1 MGIRIIST
9 GRYLPDRV
17 LTNSDLEKI
26 VDTSDEWIRT
36 RTGIEERH
44 IAADGQ
50 ATSDLAVEAARRAME
65 TAGVSPDEIGVII
78 VATVTP
84 DYPGLPNTACVVQEQ
99 LGAHNAFCFDVSAA
113 CSGLV
118 YAMVTAYSMMK
129 AMPGVK
135 YALVFGAD
143 KLSSIVNW
151 EDRNTCVLFGDGA
164 AAVLMGR
171 DAATEDSILGF
182 YMGSAGSYVDALS
195 TPVGG
200 SRTPLT
206 HENLAQH
213 CIHMNGK
220 EVFKLAVNAMVDCSQ
235 RVLGAAGVTAAD
247 LKLLIPHQAN
257 LRILNA
263 VEQRL
268 GLREDQM
275 YLNVNRYGN
284 TSSASIGLCLDE
296 IVRSGVLKTGDLI
309 LLDAFGGG
317 LTWGSILIRW

>member
-1 MGIRIIST
+1 MEPTPAPPR
-9 GRYLPDRV
+9 RYR
-17 LTNSDLEKI
+17 
-26 VDTSDEWIRT
+26 WR
-36 RTGIEERH
+36 
-44 IAADGQ
+44 
-50 ATSDLAVEAARRAME
+50 AVEAARRALE
-65 TAGVSPDEIGVII
+65 SAGITADEIGAII
-78 VATVTP
+78 VATITP
-84 DYPGLPNTACVVQEQ
+84 DYPGLPNTACVVQER
-99 LGAHNAFCFDVSAA
+99 LGAANAFCFDISAA

-118 YAMVTAYSMMK
+118 YAMVTAQSIMKSM
-129 AMPGVK
+129 PHIK
-135 YALVFGAD
+135 YALVFGAE
-143 KLSSIVNW
+143 KLSSVVNW

-171 DAATEDSILGF
+171 DDAPEDSILGF
-182 YMGSAGSYVDALS
+182 YLGSAGSYVEALS

-200 SRTPLT
+200 TRTPLT
-206 HENLAQH
+206 PETASRRF
-213 CIHMNGK
+213 IHMNGK

-235 RVLGAAGVTAAD
+235 RVLEAAGVSSSD

-268 GLREDQM
+268 GLREDQL
-275 YLNVNRYGN
+275 YRNVNRYGN

-296 IVRSGVLKTGDLI
+296 IVRSGVLRKGDLI